1 MTHLIMSP
9 PFIKQESEV
18 EQLSISVKLATFSKR
33 ENSTAQYSG
42 TWIEYNCVLKEGCSV
57 INPRIELQVNSDIH
71 SFNYAYISAFSRYY
85 FIRDF
90 TYYRDSVV
98 LTLEC
103 DVLATY
109 KSDIGSS
116 SEYVLRSA
124 SSYDGTITDSLYPVK
139 AQTTFQVGSTSAGG
153 TPGSQTIGTF
163 EKSEMCFVI
172 GILNNTQTNKFGAVK
187 YYVLNSTALGDLM
200 NFLLGQDLTNSS
212 IAQTDNILDFIHT
225 NFSTWET
232 ELQNGIV
239 RSLMNPTDYIV
250 ESYALPYTPDVGTA
264 ETLRIAWWPTTVSG
278 RPIVSTDQFTKGIHS
293 GSLTINKHPQSSSR
307 GDYMN
312 LSPYTR
318 YWLYLGV
325 FGYYPLDTMKVLN
338 ATKVDFHIYGDAFG
352 NVKCQLSVDGIIIDT
367 LSANVKCNFPI
378 GQVSVDALGGSSAM
392 LSAVSPLVGVDVEKG
407 DIPNSLIN
415 GASGV
420 VSATRALLP
429 QARVSGSTGTFVD
442 VFTSFISYCEFH
454 EVVSDDLTHRGRPLC
469 QQKTI
474 STLSGYILVSDADI
488 SVTGTKEENEQ
499 IKNYMNS
506 GFYYE

>member
-1 MTHLIMSP
+1 MS
-9 PFIKQESEV
+9 IT
-18 EQLSISVKLATFSKR
+18 VKLATFTKR

-42 TWIEYNCVLKEGCSV
+42 TWTDYNCTLKEGCSI
-57 INPRIELQVNSDIH
+57 INPRIELYTTTDIH
-71 SFNYAYISAFSRYY
+71 AFNYAYIADFGRYY
-85 FIRDF
+85 FVRDF
-90 TYYRDSVV
+90 TYYREMVV

-109 KSDIGSS
+109 KLNIGSS
-116 SEYVLRSA
+116 SEYILRSA
-124 SSYDGTITDSLYPVK
+124 SNYDGTVTDSLYPVK
-139 AQTTFQVGSTSAGG
+139 AQTTFQVGSTSGGG
-153 TPGSQTIGTF
+153 TPGSPTTGTF
-163 EKSEMCFVI
+163 ETSEMCYVI

-187 YYVLNSTALGDLM
+187 YYVLNSTELGDLM
-200 NFLLGQDLTNSS
+200 NFLLGQNASYSS
-212 IAQTDNILDFIHT
+212 LAQTDNLLDFIHT

-232 ELQNGIV
+232 ELQNGVV
-239 RSLMNPTDYIV
+239 RSLMNPTEYIV
-250 ESYALPYTPDVGTA
+250 ESYALPYTPKVGSQ
-264 ETLRIAWWPTTVSG
+264 ETLTIGWWGTSVTG
-278 RPIVSTDQFTKGIHS
+278 YPISASEQFVKGIHS

-338 ATKVDFHIYGDAFG
+338 ATKVDYNIYGDAFG
-352 NVKCQLSVDGIIIDT
+352 NVKCQLSVDGVIIDT

-378 GQVSVDALGGSSAM
+378 GQVSVDALGGASAM

-429 QARVSGSTGTFVD
+429 QSRVSGSTGTFVD
-442 VFTSFISYCEFH
+442 VFKSFISYCEFH
-454 EVVSDDLTHRGRPLC
+454 EVVDDDLSHRGRPLC

-474 STLSGYILVSDADI
+474 SSLSGYILVSDADI
-488 SVTGTKEENEQ
+488 SIPGTKEENEQ
-499 IKNYMNS
+499 IKNYMNN